1 MSGVGFRP
9 RGRMRVC
16 VLLLSFLSGCATRIP
31 PTGEPGC
38 PVVPVAS
45 QSLGDAANLRAQ
57 IEIRSHGKR
66 VGFDIV
72 ARANQDQLIVVGLA
86 PTGARQ
92 FAVRQIDRDFQ
103 VEPTP
108 SPMLRYVA
116 LWVMDALHRS
126 HWIEPAIA
134 VQGDTVRDSKWAGE
148 TLRESRSGDRRRREF
163 IRTHPA
169 PAVVGVTINYSPPSA
184 ADRSGR
190 IEIQNEWC
198 GYDASIVILDEEGP
212 AKQDTKSREGS
223 G

>member
-1 MSGVGFRP
+1 MSVAGSRPHGLLWVG
-9 RGRMRVC
+9 
-16 VLLLSFLSGCATRIP
+16 VLLFSCLSGCATGIP

-45 QSLGDAANLRAQ
+45 QLLGDEANLRAQ

-72 ARANQDQLIVVGLA
+72 ARAHQDQLIVVGLS
-86 PTGARQ
+86 PTGARL

-108 SPMLRYVA
+108 SPMLRHVA
-116 LWVMDALHRS
+116 LWVVDALYRS
-126 HWIEPAIA
+126 HWIEPASA
-134 VQGDTVRDSKWAGE
+134 VQADTVRDTEWAGE

-163 IRTHPA
+163 IRTDPA
-169 PAVVGVTINYSPPSA
+169 PAVVGVTINYSPPPA
-184 ADRSGR
+184 TDRSGR

-212 AKQDTKSREGS
+212 AKHDTKPEGGSR
-223 G
+223 